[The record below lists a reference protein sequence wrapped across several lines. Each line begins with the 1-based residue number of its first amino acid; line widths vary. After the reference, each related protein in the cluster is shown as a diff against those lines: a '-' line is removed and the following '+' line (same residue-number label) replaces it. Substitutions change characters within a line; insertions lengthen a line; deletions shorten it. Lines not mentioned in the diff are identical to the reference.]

1 MLRIHRSKN
10 PIAHQYTMLIQ
21 ILEVVD
27 HQAYLGITI
36 TETLNWKKHI
46 LNVKNKAI
54 KTLGF
59 IKRNLHSCPER
70 IKAQAYTPLLD
81 PH

>member
-1 MLRIHRSKN
+1 MLN
-10 PIAHQYTMLIQ
+10 Q

-36 TETLNWKKHI
+36 TETLNWKTYI
-46 LNVKNKAI
+46 LNVKNKAN

-59 IKRNLHSCPER
+59 IKRNLHSCPG
-70 IKAQAYTPLLD
+70 
-81 PH
+81 